1 MRTVYNNTLIFCSV
15 LQGRIQDF
23 ITWGGGGGGAGWL
36 SVGMSPYGVQGD
48 MPRQERLKIN
58 IVNKIFAPF
67 STPHSGPFN
76 PGSASVAPDTSDQI

>member
-1 MRTVYNNTLIFCSV
+1 MLNLQQHTNILCSV
-15 LQGRIQDF
+15 TGADPGF
-23 ITWGGGGGGAGWL
+23 DKVGGEGAGWL

-58 IVNKIFAPF
+58 IINKIFAPF

>member
-1 MRTVYNNTLIFCSV
+1 MLGLQQHTNILFSV
-15 LQGRIQDF
+15 TGADPGF
-23 ITWGGGGGGAGWL
+23 HNVGGGGGGAGLL

-67 STPHSGPFN
+67 LTPHSGPFN
-76 PGSASVAPDTSDQI
+76 PGSASMAPDTSDQI

>member
-1 MRTVYNNTLIFCSV
+1 MLGLQQHTNILFSV
-15 LQGRIQDF
+15 TGADPGF
-23 ITWGGGGGGAGWL
+23 HNVGGGGGGVGWL